1 MNSKRYFTIL
11 AAVVVLVASAV
22 MAAPGDEYT
31 SDAAHSSIEF
41 SVKHMVITNV
51 KGTFDKFDA
60 VIMFEPENLD
70 QSSVEVS
77 IDVASINTRDEK
89 RDEHL
94 RSPDFF
100 DAAKF
105 PTITFKSSKITK
117 KGDDYIAAGTL
128 TIRGVSKEVEFPFQL
143 NGPITNPWGQIVM
156 GIELDFEIDR
166 KDFGVNWS
174 KTMDNGGLVVGD
186 DVKIEINLEAKKS

>member
-1 MNSKRYFTIL
+1 
-11 AAVVVLVASAV
+11 VVLVASAV
-22 MAAPGDEYT
+22 MAAPADEYT

-51 KGTFDKFDA
+51 KGTFDIFEA
-60 VIMFEPENLD
+60 VIMFDPENLD

-77 IDVASINTRDEK
+77 IDVASVNTRDEK

-105 PTITFKSSKITK
+105 PAITFKSSKISK
-117 KGDDYIAAGTL
+117 KGDGYVAAGTL
-128 TIRGVSKEVEFPFQL
+128 TIRGVSKEVELPFQL
-143 NGPITNPWGQIVM
+143 NGPITNPWGQVVM
-156 GIELDFEIDR
+156 GIELDFKINR

>member
-22 MAAPGDEYT
+22 MAAPADEYT
-31 SDAAHSSIEF
+31 SDPAHSSIEF

-51 KGTFDKFDA
+51 KGTFDIFEA
-60 VIMFEPENLD
+60 VIMFNPENLD
-70 QSSVEVS
+70 QSSVDVS
-77 IDVASINTRDEK
+77 IDVASVNTRDEK

-105 PTITFKSSKITK
+105 PVITFKSSKISK
-117 KGDDYIAAGTL
+117 KGDGYIAAGTL
-128 TIRGVSKEVEFPFQL
+128 TIRGVSKEVELPFQL
-143 NGPITNPWGQIVM
+143 NGPITNPWGQVVM
-156 GIELDFEIDR
+156 GIELDFKINR